1 MSGLDFN
8 ETVIYKLGQIESK
21 MDQALTAIK
30 VHQED
35 DDELHKIIN
44 KRVAKLEN
52 WRYWVLGAAG
62 AVSIITSAAA
72 LVLGK

>member
-1 MSGLDFN
+1 MAGLDFN

-35 DDELHKIIN
+35 DDELHNIVN
-44 KRVAKLEN
+44 KRVTKLEN

-62 AVSIITSAAA
+62 AVSVITSAAA